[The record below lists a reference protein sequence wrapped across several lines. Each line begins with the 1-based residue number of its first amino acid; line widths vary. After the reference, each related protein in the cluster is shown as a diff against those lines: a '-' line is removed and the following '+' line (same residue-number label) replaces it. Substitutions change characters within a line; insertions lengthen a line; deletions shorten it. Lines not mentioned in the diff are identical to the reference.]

1 MVRAEAWRPLPLL
14 SPPIDSA
21 LWEGRGLQLRAR
33 RDEVVSEDSEDD
45 YAATGPAK
53 AENVATG
60 RSAMVGDV
68 TWQPGPVAEPL
79 PKKIKGSAGGWADL
93 HEEEH
98 GAATGPEA
106 KAEGDA
112 ATGSERKKEG
122 DAATG
127 PATKKEGDAATGPAT
142 SSSEEED
149 EDWSEG
155 ASLA

>member
-1 MVRAEAWRPLPLL
+1 M
-14 SPPIDSA
+14 
-21 LWEGRGLQLRAR
+21 
-33 RDEVVSEDSEDD
+33 VSEDEEED

-53 AENVATG
+53 VENVATG

-68 TWQPGPVAEPL
+68 AWKPGPVAEPL
-79 PKKIKGSAGGWADL
+79 PKKIKGSAGWADL

-106 KAEGDA
+106 KADGDA

>member
-1 MVRAEAWRPLPLL
+1 M
-14 SPPIDSA
+14 
-21 LWEGRGLQLRAR
+21 WECRGLQLRSR
-33 RDEVVSEDSEDD
+33 RAAVVSEDEEED

-53 AENVATG
+53 VENVATG
-60 RSAMVGDV
+60 RSAMGGDV
-68 TWQPGPVAEPL
+68 AWKPGPVAEPL
-79 PKKIKGSAGGWADL
+79 PKKIKGSAGWADL

-112 ATGSERKKEG
+112 ATGSG

-127 PATKKEGDAATGPAT
+127 PATKKEGDAATGPST
-142 SSSEEED
+142 SESEED

>member
-1 MVRAEAWRPLPLL
+1 MLPAEAWRPRPLL
-14 SPPIDSA
+14 SAPVETRM
-21 LWEGRGLQLRAR
+21 WECRGLQLRSR
-33 RDEVVSEDSEDD
+33 REDEEED

-53 AENVATG
+53 VENVATG

-79 PKKIKGSAGGWADL
+79 PKKIKGSAGWADL

-106 KAEGDA
+106 KADGDA

-127 PATKKEGDAATGPAT
+127 PATTET
-142 SSSEEED
+142 EEED

>member
-1 MVRAEAWRPLPLL
+1 M
-14 SPPIDSA
+14 
-21 LWEGRGLQLRAR
+21 QLRAR

-45 YAATGPAK
+45 YVATGPAK

-60 RSAMVGDV
+60 RTAMVGDV

-79 PKKIKGSAGGWADL
+79 SKKIKGSAGWADL

-98 GAATGPEA
+98 GAATGPET
-106 KAEGDA
+106 KTEGDA
-112 ATGSERKKEG
+112 AMGAERKKEG

-142 SSSEEED
+142 SESEEED